1 MLKVFSAVV
10 AFFLAL
16 QVLHWAG
23 LMPKWFIW
31 FHGMASIV
39 SFCLFAWDKWLAV
52 KQRFRVAESTLLLSA
67 LLGGWPGAWLARGL
81 FRHKTLK
88 KPFIQTMWGCSF
100 LHLLLL
106 LCVVVYQLGL
116 L

>member
-1 MLKVFSAVV
+1 MLKTFSAVI
-10 AFFLAL
+10 AFFLSLLIL
-16 QVLHWAG
+16 QWAG
-23 LMPKWFIW
+23 LLPNWFIW
-31 FHGMASIV
+31 FHALASLV
-39 SFCLFAWDKWLAV
+39 SFSLFAWDKLMAV

-88 KPFIQTMWGCSF
+88 TPFIQTLWGCTF
-100 LHLLLL
+100 LHLLIL
-106 LCVVVYQLGL
+106 LCAVLYQFGL